1 MASFDPYHQWLGIP
15 REEQPPTYYRLL
27 GITQFESDR
36 NVIAAA
42 AERQTSHLRTFQDGP
57 NSKMAA
63 QLLKRVITARTTLL
77 SPHTKAKYDRWLNEQ
92 RYPKQD
98 SPSSDDP
105 LDALAESDPL
115 DHAAT
120 IRTPITT
127 QQAARPT
134 WQHPV
139 AIGSAIATV
148 AILGAVVFMLTRPRN
163 TQQQPAAVVTGN
175 TQTDSDTPAQTAS
188 QPNQPTGN
196 TSTET
201 PLTISASQRE
211 SFEKTWVSI
220 FDALGERNFPL
231 ADEQL
236 QEIEKLAGT
245 TQEFLDKYERLSLL
259 TQYTRR
265 FQSLWS
271 DTVSNLDSGDEL
283 KVGSNELVIVVEVS
297 DTHLTI
303 KSGKV
308 YTYSLT
314 ELPPILELAIIQT
327 RFNLKRA
334 GPLMAAGAYYATRP
348 EAKPEYLDK
357 AREFWS
363 HAAKLDSTTAG
374 MVAVLSDNSTRPRST
389 STVVDSTGSSEKK
402 SIPSQEKSESY
413 LALLKEAYA
422 DDIEAATNPT
432 DRGSLAEQIF
442 SLANKT
448 VESDAELYVILQ
460 YSYTL
465 ARDSQSELLTS
476 KIRTRMAQEFAI
488 DVLSHR
494 LSECEFWEA
503 LIPQQLAI
511 AEQAAAYD
519 KLTTLLETII
529 SDAEAAERYDIA
541 VPACEQAFRMDPS
554 STWRARKE

>member
-1 MASFDPYHQWLGIP
+1 MA
-15 REEQPPTYYRLL
+15 E
-27 GITQFESDR
+27 
-36 NVIAAA
+36 
-42 AERQTSHLRTFQDGP
+42 
-57 NSKMAA
+57 
-63 QLLKRVITARTTLL
+63 QLLKRVITARVTLL
-77 SPHTKAKYDRWLNEQ
+77 SPQTKAKYDRWLNDQ

-98 SPSSDDP
+98 SSSNDDP
-105 LDALAESDPL
+105 LGDPGEPDPF
-115 DHAAT
+115 DHSST
-120 IRTPITT
+120 IRTSTTT
-127 QQAARPT
+127 QQATGLT
-134 WQHPV
+134 WKHPWSI
-139 AIGSAIATV
+139 ATAIATIT
-148 AILGAVVFMLTRPRN
+148 ILGAIVFMLTRPRN
-163 TQQQPAAVVTGN
+163 IQQQPAAMTTGN
-175 TQTDSDTPAQTAS
+175 DSTDSSKPAQTAS
-188 QPNQPTGN
+188 QSNQPTGN
-196 TSTET
+196 TSTDT
-201 PLTISASQRE
+201 PRNLSTSQQD

-220 FDALGERNFPL
+220 FDALGEKNFPL

-245 TQEFLDKYERLSLL
+245 TEELLEKYERLSLL
-259 TQYTRR
+259 AQYTRR

-283 KVGSNELVIVVEVS
+283 TVGSNELVLVVEVT

-334 GPLMAAGAYYATRP
+334 GPLMAAGAHYATRP
-348 EAKPEYLDK
+348 AAKPEYLDK

-363 HAAKLDSTTAG
+363 HAAKLDATTAG
-374 MVAVLSDNSTRPRST
+374 MVAILSDNSNRPRLT
-389 STVVDSTGSSEKK
+389 STVVDSAGTSKNK
-402 SIPSQEKSESY
+402 PIPSQEESDSY
-413 LALLKEAYA
+413 LTLLKEAYA
-422 DDIEAATNPT
+422 DEIEAATKPA
-432 DRGSLAEQIF
+432 DRGRLAEQIF
-442 SLANKT
+442 TLTNKS

-476 KIRTRMAQEFAI
+476 KIRTRMAQEFTI

-511 AEQAAAYD
+511 AEQSAAYD
-519 KLTTLLETII
+519 KLATLLETIV
-529 SDAEAAERYDIA
+529 SDADADERYDIA

-554 STWRARKE
+554 STWRARKEQLELGATRYLDYNKASELLKDNPNDPAANLATGKYLG